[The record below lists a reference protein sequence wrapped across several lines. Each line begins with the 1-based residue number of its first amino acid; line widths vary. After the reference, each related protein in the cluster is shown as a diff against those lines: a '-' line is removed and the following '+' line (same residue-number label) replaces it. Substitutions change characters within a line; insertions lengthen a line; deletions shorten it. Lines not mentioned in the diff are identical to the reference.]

1 MVNLL
6 RLQVFVAV
14 VGLFAVA
21 VSLAYFLL
29 VVTPVSSPAPGG
41 TYTEGV
47 VTDAS
52 SPLRLNPLV
61 APANSFSQDVTS
73 LLFSGMTRSV
83 PGTTPDQPG
92 QVIVPDLADSWTVS
106 ADGKEWEFHLR
117 HDVVWQDG
125 VPFTSQDVAFT
136 LNMLKSDDFQGL
148 ADVAAIWKKVE
159 VSRLG
164 DYTMRFVLD
173 QPFPAFL
180 SYTTLGIL
188 PAHKLQDKIK
198 AGDLSSTQL
207 EFNLAPVGIGPYELA
222 PGGIT
227 PNGLTL
233 IANPLYFGK
242 KPYLDKIWFR
252 FYPSSNAALSALQS
266 NQVDGVSSVSADEA
280 ARISTIKNITEI
292 STPRARNTFL
302 FLNLQRTA
310 LFGQK
315 EVRQALDYA
324 IDKQGIVDKALQGQ
338 GHVSSS
344 PILPT
349 SWAYKQDINPYSL
362 DLQKA
367 NKLLD
372 DAGWKVNRD
381 GIREK
386 DNQTLVF
393 RMLIDGTADKRA
405 VAAQIAENLKAIQV
419 VAQIETAPSPADL
432 DASLKSSSYD
442 ATLLT
447 IENIPN
453 DPDPYGNWHSSF
465 AEPGD
470 THTNFSNWKV
480 DKADQLLEQARQT
493 VKVDDR
499 KKLYNDWQQL
509 WSDELPSIPLYYS
522 TYSYVVS
529 NRVGGVQGQS
539 LKVLN
544 LASDRLM
551 DITSRYIFTSTR
563 FGA

>member
-1 MVNLL
+1 MVSRL

-14 VGLFAVA
+14 VGLFAIA

-47 VTDAS
+47 VIDTAS
-52 SPLRLNPLV
+52 PIRLNPLV

-73 LLFSGMTRSV
+73 LLFSGLTRSV
-83 PGTTPDQPG
+83 PGTTADQPG
-92 QVIVPDLADSWTVS
+92 QVVVPDLADSWSVS
-106 ADGKEWEFHLR
+106 NDGLAWEFHLR

-125 VPFTSQDVAFT
+125 VPFTSQDVAYT
-136 LNMLKSDDFQGL
+136 ISILKSDDFQGPADL
-148 ADVAAIWKKVE
+148 AAVWKKVE

-164 DYTMRFVLD
+164 DYTMRFSLD

-198 AGDLSSTQL
+198 AADLTNAQL
-207 EFNLAPVGIGPYELA
+207 EFNTAPVGIGPYELA

-227 PNGLTL
+227 PDGLTL

-242 KPYLDKIWFR
+242 KPYLDKVWFR
-252 FYPSSNAALSALQS
+252 FYPSSNAALSAMQA
-266 NQVDGVSSVSADEA
+266 NQVDGVSEVSADEA
-280 ARISTIKNITEI
+280 GRLTTLKNINEI
-292 STPRARNTFL
+292 SAPRSRNTFL

-324 IDKQGIVDKALQGQ
+324 LDKQALVDKALNGQ
-338 GHVSSS
+338 GLVSSS

-349 SWAYKQDINPYSL
+349 SWAYKKDINTYSL
-362 DLQKA
+362 NLQKA

-372 DAGWKVNRD
+372 DVGWKINRD
-381 GIREK
+381 GIRERN
-386 DNQTLVF
+386 NQTLVF

-405 VAAQIAENLKAIQV
+405 VAAQIAENLKAVQV

-432 DASLKSSSYD
+432 DAALKLSSYD

-447 IENIPN
+447 VESVLN
-453 DPDPYGNWHSSF
+453 DPDPYGNWHSTF
-465 AEPGD
+465 AQPGD
-470 THTNFSNWKV
+470 QHTNFSNWKV
-480 DKADQLLEQARQT
+480 DRADQLLEQARQS
-493 VKVDDR
+493 VKEDDR
-499 KKLYNDWQQL
+499 KKIYNDWQQL

-529 NRVGGVQGQS
+529 NRVGGVQGQN

-544 LASDRLM
+544 VASDRLL

>member
-1 MVNLL
+1 MVSRL

-14 VGLFAVA
+14 VGLFAIA

-47 VTDAS
+47 VIDAS
-52 SPLRLNPLV
+52 SPLRINPLV

-73 LLFSGMTRSV
+73 LLFSGLTRNA
-83 PGTTPDQPG
+83 PGTTADQPG

-106 ADGKEWEFHLR
+106 ADGKDWEFHLR

-125 VPFTSQDVAFT
+125 VPFTSQDVAYT
-136 LNMLKSDDFQGL
+136 LSMLKSDDFKGP
-148 ADVAAIWKKVE
+148 ADLAAIWKKVT

-164 DYTMRFVLD
+164 DYTMRFQLD

-188 PAHKLQDKIK
+188 PAHKLQDRIK
-198 AGDLSSTQL
+198 AADLTNSQL
-207 EFNLAPVGIGPYELA
+207 EFNTAPVGIGPYQLA

-227 PNGLTL
+227 PDGLTL

-252 FYPSSNAALSALQS
+252 FYPSSNAALSALQA
-266 NQVDGVSSVSADEA
+266 NQVDGVSEVSADEA
-280 ARISTIKNITEI
+280 DRLSAIKNINEI
-292 STPRARNTFL
+292 SAPRSRNTFL
-302 FLNLQRTA
+302 FLNLQRSA

-315 EVRQALDYA
+315 EVRQALAYA
-324 IDKQGIVDKALQGQ
+324 IDKKAIVDKALEGQ
-338 GHVSSS
+338 AMVSSS

-349 SWAYKQDINPYSL
+349 SWAYKKDINTYSQ

-381 GIREK
+381 GIRERN
-386 DNQTLVF
+386 NQPLVF

-447 IENIPN
+447 VESVLN

-465 AEPGD
+465 AEAGNQ
-470 THTNFSNWKV
+470 HTNFSNWKV
-480 DKADQLLEQARQT
+480 DRADQLLELARQS
-493 VKVDDR
+493 VKEDDR

-529 NRVGGVQGQS
+529 TRVGGVQGQN

-544 LASDRLM
+544 VASDRLM